1 MIGGKEG
8 ASELVVLCFLRMLL
22 LVFVLKNVA
31 VDLYSVT
38 LFDHGPYGSYHTLG
52 VSLSDIAVFL
62 QSLPMNGYF

>member
-38 LFDHGPYGSYHTLG
+38 LFDHGPYGS
-52 VSLSDIAVFL
+52 
-62 QSLPMNGYF
+62 